1 MKKRDEICFNN
12 TDPLKA
18 IFLVLRFAV
27 EYYSQANLKTHQRR
41 LIKKEKFC
49 SKRLSLF
56 LLFPI
61 QFLLLFSSL
70 QIYKQYQ
77 KSHQL
82 ISFNFFK
89 FSHSPLIQNTNMM
102 MLRKKRSELN
112 LFGEESFV
120 GHMPISLTS
129 YWISC
134 FWSISLILFFLGR
147 FSLFLHHL
155 SNLCFKAFFDY

>member
-1 MKKRDEICFNN
+1 MKFVLITLTHSKRFFQFFDLLWSTF
-12 TDPLKA
+12 LKQT
-18 IFLVLRFAV
+18 
-27 EYYSQANLKTHQRR
+27 SKTHQRR
-41 LIKKEKFC
+41 LFKKEKFY

-56 LLFPI
+56 LLYPI

-112 LFGEESFV
+112 LFGEENFV

-134 FWSISLILFFLGR
+134 CWSISLLLFFLGR

>member
-1 MKKRDEICFNN
+1 MKFVLITLTHSKRFFQFFDLLWSTI
-12 TDPLKA
+12 LKQT
-18 IFLVLRFAV
+18 
-27 EYYSQANLKTHQRR
+27 SK
-41 LIKKEKFC
+41 LIKEDLLKKEKFC

-77 KSHQL
+77 KSHWL

-89 FSHSPLIQNTNMM
+89 FSHSSLIQNTNMM
-102 MLRKKRSELN
+102 MLGKKRSELN

-134 FWSISLILFFLGR
+134 FWSISLIFFFFWVR
-147 FSLFLHHL
+147 FSLFLHQL